1 MTRCTYLESHLN
13 GLPPGRLEVGAEK
26 YITTSVHQI
35 LKLSHQLVKD
45 KIAEES
51 MMEKANKIFESSMD
65 IIHHSAHEA
74 TMLEDH
80 KADFREM
87 RSAAMANINAM
98 RKAINEEEKELH
110 RGIHEAEH
118 SKAEGADAR
127 AHMMKNRLNG
137 LASLAANLAGVEKYV
152 IQVDEVLA
160 KITTREDHKVN
171 EVQDIS
177 KKAERHSDL
186 LAHYSKTFKK
196 DQHEL
201 TKDEKKFEH
210 LFSKE
215 EGSVAMVELSVA
227 TDGTV
232 ELMQK
237 LDAMASVI
245 AEYHEKELLPMMQ
258 EMAQIAHA
266 IAHLARVSED
276 LTKVYFRMSQAN
288 EALTKLA
295 AEVDKNPESKRQLQ
309 QIWQAEDFE
318 EKVIRKSYRAGKA
331 VVAHIGDGYK
341 HLQNAYG
348 LSKENTQRLKNE
360 EAMIKNAH
368 AKISSSLNQAFKRL
382 AVREEKQ
389 LRAEQK
395 DAGDAYKDAKKAEW
409 AETQALHQAK
419 AA

>member
-1 MTRCTYLESHLN
+1 
-13 GLPPGRLEVGAEK
+13 
-26 YITTSVHQI
+26 VHQI

-80 KADFREM
+80 KGDFKEM
-87 RSAAMANINAM
+87 KSAAMTNINAM
-98 RKAINEEEKELH
+98 RKAIKEEEKELS

-118 SKAEGADAR
+118 SKAEGAENR
-127 AHMMKNRLNG
+127 ANMMKNRLGG
-137 LASLAANLAGVEKYV
+137 LASLAAKLADVEKYV
-152 IQVDEVLA
+152 IQVDQVLI
-160 KITTREDHKVN
+160 KITVKEDKKVN
-171 EVQDIS
+171 EIKDIS
-177 KKAERHSDL
+177 KKAEHHSDL
-186 LAHYSKTFKK
+186 LSRYSKTFKK

-201 TKDEKKFEH
+201 TKEEKRFEH
-210 LFSKE
+210 LFAKE
-215 EGSVAMVELSVA
+215 EGSVAIVELSVA

-237 LDAMASVI
+237 LDAMAAVI

-258 EMAQIAHA
+258 EMAQMAHS

-295 AEVDKNPESKRQLQ
+295 AEIDKNPESKKQLQ

-318 EKVIRKSYRAGKA
+318 EKVIRKAYRGCKA
-331 VVAHIGDGYK
+331 VVAHIGEGYRQ
-341 HLQNAYG
+341 LQRAYG
-348 LSKENTQRLKNE
+348 LSKDNTQRLKNE

-368 AKISSSLNQAFKRL
+368 SKISGSLNQAFKRL
-382 AVREEKQ
+382 AAREEKQ
-389 LRAEQK
+389 LKTEQK
-395 DAGDAYKDAKKAEW
+395 DAGEAYKEAKKAEW
-409 AETQALHQAK
+409 AEVQAMHQAK